1 MGGGGRRR
9 EGGEEMGRKSTGD
22 SGNSGSVFVGGRWD
36 PPVES
41 EKRAK
46 PGIKVEHW
54 VEERDLCFTGFVRRN
69 RIRPKYNGLERYG
82 TMTLF
87 S

>member
-1 MGGGGRRR
+1 MGGGERRRR

-41 EKRAK
+41 EERAK
-46 PGIKVEHW
+46 RGIKVEHG
-54 VEERDLCFTGFVRRN
+54 VKERDLCLWALFVGIELGPN
-69 RIRPKYNGLERYG
+69 
-82 TMTLF
+82 TMAWRGMEL
-87 S
+87 